1 MPRPHHCE
9 VPVIQG
15 CDLGE
20 PQAFC
25 DGYYGGI
32 DDAERKIDISLHE
45 LGHAVDVLI
54 LKFSDMK
61 AVAAER
67 FEEGDFRLRSHPRLK
82 QVADLTQYRR
92 WHQ

>member
-1 MPRPHHCE
+1 VSRDVPRPHHCE

-15 CDLGE
+15 CDLRE

-45 LGHAVDVLI
+45 IGHAADVLI
-54 LKFSDMK
+54 LNFQRYES
-61 AVAAER
+61 
-67 FEEGDFRLRSHPRLK
+67 
-82 QVADLTQYRR
+82 RR
-92 WHQ
+92 RRTI